1 MIRPYL
7 SDTVNDHITQ
17 GKWTVYSGNTV
28 IDYKTPAEWKIKLS
42 MTINFISS
50 KDFDEISTLHTNSHN
65 TEIIIGGET
74 DDFIKKLFEF
84 LLQKYQE
91 GLEEKMRGSDLVF
104 DGVDLLC
111 CKLYETSLNRGG
123 SYIDSPEWLKKQQQI
138 LQIMMIN
145 AFNMLS
151 CCIKS

>member
-1 MIRPYL
+1 M
-7 SDTVNDHITQ
+7 
-17 GKWTVYSGNTV
+17 
-28 IDYKTPAEWKIKLS
+28 KLV
-42 MTINFISS
+42 
-50 KDFDEISTLHTNSHN
+50 LC
-65 TEIIIGGET
+65 IIGGET
-74 DDFIKKLFEF
+74 DDFIKELFEF

-91 GLEEKMRGSDLVF
+91 VLEEKMRGSDLVF
-104 DGVDLLC
+104 DDIDLLC
-111 CKLYETSLNRGG
+111 CKLYKISLNRGG